1 MEKTAEYSRISIT
14 LYRNKYFIRTYAIA
28 RETERSVYNFV
39 ASAPV
44 SRDLPCYSLFYVV
57 RRASPSSP
65 ERERENER
73 RGGGRER
80 TRDSFRERKSE
91 KESDEK
97 RTRRGRMTRGRGRAG
112 EGQKGARE
120 RMNDGERCRTTPGL
134 IGERDEQRPRA
145 WSVLLIPKN
154 DKEKNEKKRE
164 REKGGEGGGENRMKE

>member
-1 MEKTAEYSRISIT
+1 MLLQSNESPRAHIAYTVPDKYRLAQSPLGLTRAPVSPLARTTTNIYFKISRRNILRFVDKLSRQDENPRGFSGLPDSLERDLQDRCLAFVSRTHGRANGKTAEYSRISIT

-73 RGGGRER
+73 RGGGR
-80 TRDSFRERKSE
+80 
-91 KESDEK
+91 
-97 RTRRGRMTRGRGRAG
+97 
-112 EGQKGARE
+112 
-120 RMNDGERCRTTPGL
+120 
-134 IGERDEQRPRA
+134 
-145 WSVLLIPKN
+145 
-154 DKEKNEKKRE
+154 
-164 REKGGEGGGENRMKE
+164 